1 MSATHP
7 PAPGALRPWRPAVAD
22 PGHRDPPPEATPV
35 DADALVMEAALEP
48 PEAQAL
54 FRALERAGLAP
65 RVRAPEP
72 RFAGLAPRVRAPEPR
87 FAGLAWYARLA
98 RVRAVSARVTVHG
111 RTSSP
116 ARVPVAEDAIRE
128 PRPEAVAMK
137 LRIAHPPAPGGE
149 AAPEETR
156 TIPADLAFA
165 GDPGPWAGAARALVT
180 PDSGLTP
187 ETLAGLLRAAFFRP
201 ADAADTDGWQIRSTR
216 FDEEA
221 LRAAR
226 LALASEDEARRGAI
240 AEALDRELLWL
251 FPTDRQVDVSV
262 YQGRVSVAF
271 GPAPA

>member
-7 PAPGALRPWRPAVAD
+7 PAPPGALRPWRPAVAD
-22 PGHRDPPPEATPV
+22 PGRFDPPPEATPV
-35 DADALVMEAALEP
+35 DRDALVMEAALEP

-72 RFAGLAPRVRAPEPR
+72 RFAGLA
-87 FAGLAWYARLA
+87 WYGRLA

-137 LRIAHPPAPGGE
+137 LRIVHPPAPGGE

-165 GDPGPWAGAARALVT
+165 GDPGPWAGAARALAT

-226 LALASEDEARRGAI
+226 LALASEDEARRSAI
-240 AEALDRELLWL
+240 AEALARELLWL
-251 FPTDRQVDVSV
+251 FPTDRQAVVTV
-262 YQGRVSVAF
+262 CGGRVSVAL